1 MSPRG
6 TTEEAVEGG
15 GRLGRLRI
23 FLNYRRE
30 DSSGHAGRL
39 YDDLAERFGA
49 GEVFMDIDKIEPGLP
64 FDDVIEHA
72 LDRCDVV
79 LALIGRQ
86 WLTIADASGHSRL
99 EDPDDFCRLE
109 LEEALARGTRLIPL
123 RVQGAEM
130 PGSAE
135 LPESLR
141 GLARRQG
148 MELSDTRWRHDV
160 ESLIN
165 VLERLTTE
173 KAERELD
180 EHERLAQEQA
190 ERERQERERL
200 EQVRT
205 EQERVAWEQAEQ
217 ERLARERAEEERRT
231 QEETERKRRA
241 AQEKAEREH
250 RAQERVE
257 KERRAAQE
265 KAERERLA
273 KTKRQADADA
283 AVTQVGVRGLARRPV
298 ALVAAGIIVVAL
310 GAVIAYALSSG
321 NEGNRAPTEPVAV
334 PASKSP
340 PTISGTM
347 RAGNTLTAQRGS
359 WRGAPIKFA
368 YQWRRCDE
376 GGAGCVTVGGAASPT
391 YRLTA
396 RDVGRRMRVSIT
408 ASNAG
413 GSRTSISKATSVVAP
428 ASVPPASSEPPTVS
442 GTAQQ
447 GSSLVV
453 RAGTWKGTKPISYT
467 YEWRRCNSDGA
478 ACVAISGARGTTTYT
493 LRSQDVGHT
502 IRVVERASNV
512 GGRSAATS
520 KPTSVVRAEP
530 TSSGPST
537 TPPALTTPPPS
548 TGPIET
554 VPPALPP

>member
-1 MSPRG
+1 MNPRG
-6 TTEEAVEGG
+6 TTKAAVEGDRPLG
-15 GRLGRLRI
+15 GLCI

-39 YDDLAERFGA
+39 YDDLAERFGV
-49 GEVFMDIDKIEPGLP
+49 GEVFIDIDKIEPGLA
-64 FDDVIEHA
+64 FDDAIEHA

-86 WLTIADASGHSRL
+86 WLSIADTSGHRRL
-99 EDPDDFCRLE
+99 EDPDDFVRLE

-130 PGSAE
+130 PGSAQ

-141 GLARRQG
+141 GLARRQA

-160 ESLIN
+160 ESLID
-165 VLERLTTE
+165 VLERLAIE
-173 KAERELD
+173 KAERERE
-180 EHERLAQEQA
+180 EHERLSHEEA
-190 ERERQERERL
+190 ERGHQERERL
-200 EQVRT
+200 ER
-205 EQERVAWEQAEQ
+205 EKAERKRLAEEKAEQ
-217 ERLARERAEEERRT
+217 ERL
-231 QEETERKRRA
+231 
-241 AQEKAEREH
+241 AQEKAERE
-250 RAQERVE
+250 
-257 KERRAAQE
+257 RRAQE

-273 KTKRQADADA
+273 QEKAERERLARAEKR
-283 AVTQVGVRGLARRPV
+283 AVGGATATVTMQEEGEPVSLTRVSSWSRRPV
-298 ALVAAGIIVVAL
+298 TVIAASAVVLGL
-310 GAVIAYALSSG
+310 GAVIAFALFSG
-321 NEGNRAPTEPVAV
+321 GRDNPASTEPVAV

-359 WRGAPIKFA
+359 WRGAPTKFA

-413 GSRTSISKATSVVAP
+413 GSRTSMSKATSLVAP
-428 ASVPPASSEPPTVS
+428 ASVPPASSGPPTVS

-467 YEWRRCNSDGA
+467 YEWRRCNSAGA
-478 ACVAISGARGTTTYT
+478 ACVAIAGARGTTYT

-512 GGRSAATS
+512 AGRSAVTS
-520 KPTSVVRAEP
+520 KATSVVQAQP

-537 TPPALTTPPPS
+537 TPPAPKPPTP
-548 TGPIET
+548 GPIET

>member
-6 TTEEAVEGG
+6 TTTEAVEEGS
-15 GRLGRLRI
+15 RLGGLRI

-49 GEVFMDIDKIEPGLP
+49 DEVFIDIDKIEPGLA
-64 FDDVIEHA
+64 FDDAIEHA
-72 LDRCDVV
+72 LDRCDVF

-86 WLTIADASGHSRL
+86 WLTITDAGGHRRL

-141 GLARRQG
+141 GLARRQA

-160 ESLIN
+160 ESLIE
-165 VLERLTTE
+165 VLERLTVE
-173 KAERELD
+173 KTERELE
-180 EHERLAQEQA
+180 EHERLAQEEA
-190 ERERQERERL
+190 ERERKERERL
-200 EQVRT
+200 AQ
-205 EQERVAWEQAEQ
+205 AKAEQ
-217 ERLARERAEEERRT
+217 ERLAREKAEQERRAKEKAE
-231 QEETERKRRA
+231 QERR
-241 AQEKAEREH
+241 AQEKAERE
-250 RAQERVE
+250 RL
-257 KERRAAQE
+257 AQE

-273 KTKRQADADA
+273 KAEKRA
-283 AVTQVGVRGLARRPV
+283 AGSPTATVATQEETGEPAVPLSRVSSWSRRPV
-298 ALVAAGIIVVAL
+298 ALVAAGAVVLGL
-310 GAVIAYALSSG
+310 GAMIAFALFSG
-321 NEGNRAPTEPVAV
+321 GRDSPAPTERVTA
-334 PASKSP
+334 PASTSP
-340 PTISGTM
+340 PTISGTT
-347 RAGNTLTAQRGS
+347 RARNTLTAQRGS
-359 WRGAPIKFA
+359 WRGAPTKFA
-368 YQWRRCDE
+368 YQWRRCDG
-376 GGAGCVTVGGAASPT
+376 GGAGCAAVGGATSPT

-408 ASNAG
+408 ASNAE
-413 GSRTSISKATSVVAP
+413 GSQTSMSKATSVVAP
-428 ASVPPASSEPPTVS
+428 ALVAPANSEPPTVS
-442 GTAQQ
+442 GTAQE

-467 YEWRRCNSDGA
+467 YEWKRCNAAGG
-478 ACVAISGARGTTTYT
+478 ACVVIDDARGTTYR
-493 LRSQDVGHT
+493 LQSQDIGHT

-512 GGRSAATS
+512 AGRSAVTS
-520 KPTSVVRAEP
+520 KATSVVQAEP

-537 TPPALTTPPPS
+537 TPPAPTKPPA

>member
-6 TTEEAVEGG
+6 TTEEAVEGA
-15 GRLGRLRI
+15 GRPGRLRI

-39 YDDLAERFGA
+39 YDDLAERFGV

-86 WLTIADASGHSRL
+86 WLTIADAGGRRRL

-109 LEEALARGTRLIPL
+109 LEEALARGARLIPL

-173 KAERELD
+173 KADRELE

-200 EQVRT
+200 ERVRT

-217 ERLARERAEEERRT
+217 ERLAREQAEEERRT

-241 AQEKAEREH
+241 AQEKAERE
-250 RAQERVE
+250 
-257 KERRAAQE
+257 
-265 KAERERLA
+265 RLA
-273 KTKRQADADA
+273 KTKKQADADA
-283 AVTQVGVRGLARRPV
+283 AVTQGGVRGLARRPV

-321 NEGNRAPTEPVAV
+321 GEGNRAPNEPKAAPV
-334 PASKSP
+334 STSP

-347 RAGNTLTAQRGS
+347 RVGKTISAYSGR
-359 WRGAPIKFA
+359 WRGFPTAFA
-368 YQWRRCDE
+368 YQWRRCGEDGADCVSI
-376 GGAGCVTVGGAASPT
+376 GGVTSPAYKPT
-391 YRLTA
+391 D
-396 RDVGRRMRVSIT
+396 RDVGRRLRVSVT
-408 ASNAG
+408 ASNAL
-413 GSRTSISKATSVVAP
+413 GSGTSVSKATRAVEPAP
-428 ASVPPASSEPPTVS
+428 VPPANSAPPTVS
-442 GTAQQ
+442 GTTQQ

-467 YEWRRCNSDGA
+467 YEWQRCNASGA
-478 ACVAISGARGTTTYT
+478 ACVKIADARGTTYT
-493 LRSQDVGHT
+493 LKSADVGHS
-502 IRVVERASNV
+502 IRVVERASNAS
-512 GGRSAATS
+512 GRSTATS
-520 KPTSVVRAEP
+520 KATAVVRAKP
-530 TSSGPST
+530 APSAPST
-537 TPPALTTPPPS
+537 TPSAPKPPS

-554 VPPALPP
+554 VPEALP